1 LGPERQ
7 PRINLLAYRQEEAE
21 LQRKSQRTIIIA
33 VLITVV
39 LVAAAAS
46 IWWNQNQ
53 QVKALEEQ
61 NQQLEKQVEELSQVA
76 ALAGG
81 ISDQE
86 VKELGSR
93 KALLAK
99 LEEERTFDPQQLKDI
114 YALGVPDITIG
125 KMAIKTNG
133 EITINAY
140 TGSQAKL
147 IKFLEKLQQEDF
159 VKEIQRL
166 SSKRNDKTGEISFTL
181 VITGE
186 VGGQ

>member
-1 LGPERQ
+1 MGPERQ

-33 VLITVV
+33 VLITVI

-93 KALLAK
+93 KALLDK
-99 LEEERTFDPQQLKDI
+99 LEEERTFDPEQLKDI
-114 YALGVPDITIG
+114 YALSVPDITIG
-125 KMAIKTNG
+125 KMDIRNGG
-133 EITINAY
+133 EITVNAY
-140 TGSQAKL
+140 TDSQSDL
-147 IKFLEKLQQEDF
+147 IDFLEKLENEDF
-159 VKEIQRL
+159 VKEIQRI

-181 VITGE
+181 VLTGE
-186 VGGQ
+186 VTSK

>member
-1 LGPERQ
+1 MGPERQ

-33 VLITVV
+33 VLITVI

-46 IWWNQNQ
+46 ILGNQNQ
-53 QVKALEEQ
+53 QVRALEEQ
-61 NQQLEKQVEELSQVA
+61 NQQLEQQVEELSQVA
-76 ALAGG
+76 AVASG

-86 VKELGSR
+86 VKTLGSR

-99 LEEERTFDPQQLKDI
+99 LEEERTIDPQQLRDI
-114 YALGVPDITIG
+114 YALSVPDITIG
-125 KMAIKTNG
+125 KMDIKTNG
-133 EITINAY
+133 ELTINAY

-186 VGGQ
+186 VISQ